1 MWLLEKD
8 LLELEESEK
17 LLQPLVIIQN
27 KLKFRVN
34 SLYSVMAERL
44 CLIYPPPTPTPPR
57 ANGCR
62 VVCYESP
69 LIDPYMQVE
78 KFDLPTHLF

>member
-8 LLELEESEK
+8 FLELEESEK

-44 CLIYPPPTPTPPR
+44 CLIYPPPLPPPHP
-57 ANGCR
+57 GQ
-62 VVCYESP
+62 
-69 LIDPYMQVE
+69 MGVE
-78 KFDLPTHLF
+78 WYVTSLP